1 MDYFDG
7 LKSREYQRVMDLE
20 LSQVLQVIDKH
31 PGITR
36 KQLIKFLKFRPS
48 SVSTY
53 VYTLLQKSLIY
64 EGEIIKNL
72 KKGRPEV
79 PLLIREQ
86 RYLVISIYTIS
97 NQIYGVLFN
106 LRHEIKMK
114 ISRKVKSDITN
125 SQLSNLFVEMVNEL
139 KNYEIGNL
147 GYEVEIIGAGFSIYG
162 KVNNPDKILVTTS
175 RWNNVANLDLKEVE
189 KKTGLNISVY
199 STLEAQLNQLVMEKP
214 QFLEYG
220 TLMYHWG
227 YGVGACFMLN
237 GQPIFSEN
245 GSIVE
250 VGHMNYVPD
259 SSKQCFC
266 GRKGCIE
273 TECAI
278 WALIKERDEV
288 GYPEDE
294 LEFEN
299 FVKDLEVTKYPELS
313 HSAFVASYGLN
324 ALYQIFYP
332 KNIILYSPFLSN
344 EKLKEEFLSN
354 FKKNLPLDSSKNMD
368 FEFIDAS
375 YHEEI
380 FGSTNS
386 LVLDKLHSD
395 MVVIT

>member
-7 LKSREYQRVMDLE
+7 LKDEKYQRVMDLE
-20 LSQVLQVIDKH
+20 LSQVLQAIDKR

-36 KQLIKFLKFRPS
+36 KQLIRLLKFRPS

-53 VYTLLQKSLIY
+53 VFTLLNKDLIY
-64 EGEIIKNL
+64 EGEIVKKL

-79 PLLIREQ
+79 PLLIRKEK
-86 RYLVISIYTIS
+86 YLVISIYTIS
-97 NQIYGVLFN
+97 NQIYGVIFN
-106 LRHEIKMK
+106 LRHEIKKK
-114 ISRKVKSDITN
+114 ISRKVHSDITTKE
-125 SQLSNLFVEMVNEL
+125 LSNLFVEMVNEL
-139 KNYEIGNL
+139 KNFENEKSGFVSEI
-147 GYEVEIIGAGFSIYG
+147 VGAGFSIYG
-162 KVNNPDKILVTTS
+162 KVNNLEKILVTSS

-189 KKTGLNISVY
+189 KETGLNISVY
-199 STLEAQLNQLVMEKP
+199 STLEAQLNQLVMERP
-214 QFLEYG
+214 EYLEYG
-220 TLMYHWG
+220 TLIYHWG

-237 GQPIFSEN
+237 GEPIFSEN

-250 VGHMNYVPD
+250 VGHMNYLPN
-259 SSKQCFC
+259 STKQCFC

-278 WALIKERDEV
+278 WALIKEHNEV

-299 FVKDLEVTKYPELS
+299 FVKDFDISKHLELNQA
-313 HSAFVASYGLN
+313 AFVASYGLN

-344 EKLKEEFLSN
+344 DELKENFLSN
-354 FKKNLPLDSSKNMD
+354 FKKNLPLDSSKNININY
-368 FEFIDAS
+368 IDAS

-395 MVVIT
+395 MVVIN